1 VSPVADPICEGDLP
15 IFTPPKAFVAEE
27 GEVAEVALH
36 KMLGGEP
43 GDRGVVGLHVGRVGK
58 EPARAHVDDRQR
70 PPAPQGREGGTY
82 FPRFVRN
89 ASRSAKPS
97 GLICFSKPT
106 GMSELGDGW
115 KASISLRWIARMAAG
130 GQVTPA
136 WLVAQSC
143 RGESVGEIGLS
154 GSFPSGYIFGLGA
167 GSADARGSR
176 AKDGDMPTM
185 RHGWW
190 LRSTPACL
198 VGVLSLTGAIAVGQP
213 PSFGPSSSQAMPAAV
228 SWPAR
233 PPARIYVL
241 PFAIDPALQ
250 QQLQQQASLIPQG
263 PVRQM
268 ISARPRVTDMV
279 TGFDRSQPPG
289 VAIAKLVA
297 DDLAQA
303 GYPIVFWTNPGPPPA
318 DGWRLGG
325 QVVALDEGSA
335 VARNAIGFGAG
346 NKSIGID
353 VGMADPATANGQPFF
368 ILDTS
373 DRGRLT
379 PGTVPLAAVAG
390 FNPVVVA
397 GKLVASNSGIAD
409 ITQQQRLAG
418 EISAAVSQA
427 INQHVPPQ
435 AR

>member
-1 VSPVADPICEGDLP
+1 MVEIVR
-15 IFTPPKAFVAEE
+15 
-27 GEVAEVALH
+27 
-36 KMLGGEP
+36 
-43 GDRGVVGLHVGRVGK
+43 RGL
-58 EPARAHVDDRQR
+58 
-70 PPAPQGREGGTY
+70 
-82 FPRFVRN
+82 
-89 ASRSAKPS
+89 
-97 GLICFSKPT
+97 
-106 GMSELGDGW
+106 
-115 KASISLRWIARMAAG
+115 
-130 GQVTPA
+130 
-136 WLVAQSC
+136 LV
-143 RGESVGEIGLS
+143 IGL
-154 GSFPSGYIFGLGA
+154 
-167 GSADARGSR
+167 
-176 AKDGDMPTM
+176 
-185 RHGWW
+185 
-190 LRSTPACL
+190 
-198 VGVLSLTGAIAVGQP
+198 VLQATITHAQT
-213 PSFGPSSSQAMPAAV
+213 PSFGPTSSTAMPAVA

-233 PPARIYVL
+233 PPSRIYVL

-268 ISARPRVTDMV
+268 ISGRPRVTDMV

-289 VAIAKLVA
+289 ASIAKLVA
-297 DDLAQA
+297 DDLARA
-303 GYPIVFWTNPGPPPA
+303 GYPVVFWTDPAPPPA

-397 GKLVASNSGIAD
+397 GKLVASSSGLAD
-409 ITQQQRLAG
+409 ISQQQRLAG
-418 EISAAVSQA
+418 EIAAAVSQA
-427 INQHVPPQ
+427 INQHMPSA